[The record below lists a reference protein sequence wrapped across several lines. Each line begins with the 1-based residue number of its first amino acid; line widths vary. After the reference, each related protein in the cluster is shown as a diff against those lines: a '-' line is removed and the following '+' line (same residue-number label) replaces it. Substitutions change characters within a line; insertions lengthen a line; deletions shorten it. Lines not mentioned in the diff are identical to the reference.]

1 MTRSAQPGES
11 PPGRFSEGNRRRRI
25 PRIVTG
31 IAGVALAL
39 SITGCS
45 YAGTSTG
52 PVGGYWLIKVSGGNG
67 NIYGYPA
74 GYKPG
79 SGVSAQYLG
88 ATQAQAHQYA
98 GQAAKSLGITH
109 VDSGI
114 Y

>member
-1 MTRSAQPGES
+1 MTRTGQKK
-11 PPGRFSEGNRRRRI
+11 
-25 PRIVTG
+25 IVTG

-52 PVGGYWLIKVSGGNG
+52 PVGAYWLIKVSGNNG

-79 SGVSAQYLG
+79 PGASAEYLG
-88 ATQAQAHQYA
+88 TTEAEAHQYA

-109 VDSGI
+109 VDTGI